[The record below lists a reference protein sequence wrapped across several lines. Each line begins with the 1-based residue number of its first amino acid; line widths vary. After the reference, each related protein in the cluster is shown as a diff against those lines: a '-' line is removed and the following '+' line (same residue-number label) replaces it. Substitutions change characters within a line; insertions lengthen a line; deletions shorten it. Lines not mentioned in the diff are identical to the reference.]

1 MAKSKTL
8 LDENWRYGDS
18 PRVNDPAEYVTF
30 LKGEPRFKGCS
41 LDALPK
47 HAIIL
52 HDAEAPE
59 HIVRLGY
66 TVEEFRFI
74 ETGTTDPNVMWLLF
88 KKNGHPDF
96 LLNRGLPGAGGIAT
110 QAAELGA
117 LGVQNFVHIGTC
129 GLVGEQVR
137 SGDLVL
143 SRGSFKDAGAV
154 MLSSGNSDSVD
165 PVAHPSSE
173 FVAVIE
179 KQLSQFGFPHSFAIG
194 YTIPIFYFQPAQLI
208 IELITGE
215 AFPGGPS
222 IGYFEMEEASFF
234 QTCRLMGTR
243 ATSMVVGSD
252 RYILKDGTLTHNFE
266 DDVDQDAAK
275 LKMLQTAIAAF
286 DLITE

>member
-1 MAKSKTL
+1 MPKSKTL
-8 LDENWRYGDS
+8 LDENWRYSDS
-18 PRVNDPAEYVTF
+18 PRVNDPGDYISF
-30 LKGEPRFKGCS
+30 LKGERRFSGCS
-41 LDALPK
+41 LDGLPK

-66 TVEEFRFI
+66 TVEDFRFI

-88 KKNGHPDF
+88 RKNGHPDF

-117 LGVQNFVHIGTC
+117 LGVQNLVHIGTC

-137 SGDLVL
+137 SGDIVL

-154 MLSSGNSDSVD
+154 MLSAGDSDSVD
-165 PVAHPSSE
+165 PVAYPNSE
-173 FVAVIE
+173 LGAVIE
-179 KQLSQFGFPHSFAIG
+179 EQLSQYGFAHSFATG

-215 AFPGGPS
+215 AFPSGPS

-234 QTCRLMGTR
+234 QTCRLMGKR

-252 RYILKDGTLTHNFE
+252 RYIYKDGSLKHTFE
-266 DDVDQDAAK
+266 DDVDQDSAK

-286 DLITE
+286 GLITE